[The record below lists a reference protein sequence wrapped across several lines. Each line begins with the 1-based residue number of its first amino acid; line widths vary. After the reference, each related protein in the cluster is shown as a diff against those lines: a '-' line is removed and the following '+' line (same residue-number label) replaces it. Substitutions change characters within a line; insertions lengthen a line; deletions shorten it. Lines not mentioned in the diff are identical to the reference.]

1 MKSKK
6 LNNVQRIWLMRHG
19 EAFDD
24 VNNTFGGW
32 ADDKPTEKA
41 MQDAEK
47 TVKKLR
53 ELPIELIVS
62 SPLKRAAIPAKL
74 FADALHIQFEV
85 SEDFK
90 ERNTYGFL
98 TGMNKDAAKKKYPE
112 LVAKLSDL
120 NFTIDGG
127 EPFAHVRQRV
137 LSGLKKVVKSG
148 KNTLI
153 VSHGGAIR
161 TILSEFGQPR
171 DANPEDFEIIEI
183 TDLTKKHAL

>member
-1 MKSKK
+1 
-6 LNNVQRIWLMRHG
+6 MRHG

-24 VNNTFGGW
+24 INNTFGGW

-41 MQDAEK
+41 MGDAEK
-47 TVKKLR
+47 ALEKLR
-53 ELPIELIVS
+53 ELPIELIIS

-74 FADALHIQFEV
+74 FADALHISIEI

-98 TGMNKDAAKKKYPE
+98 TGVNKDTAKKKYPQ

-120 NFTIDGG
+120 NFTIEGG
-127 EPFAHVRQRV
+127 ESFALVRQRV
-137 LSGLKKVVKSG
+137 LSGLKKVIKSG
-148 KNTLI
+148 KNTLV

-161 TILSEFGQPR
+161 TILREFGQPR
-171 DANPEDFEIIEI
+171 VANPEDFEIIEI
-183 TDLTKKHAL
+183 TNLVIK

>member
-1 MKSKK
+1 
-6 LNNVQRIWLMRHG
+6 MRHG

-41 MQDAEK
+41 MRDAEK
-47 TVKKLR
+47 VLEKLR
-53 ELPIELIVS
+53 ELPIELIIS

-74 FADALHIQFEV
+74 FANVLRVPIEIR
-85 SEDFK
+85 EDFK

-98 TGMNKDAAKKKYPE
+98 TGMNKDVAKKKYPQ
-112 LVAKLSDL
+112 LVAELSDL
-120 NFTIDGG
+120 NFTIEGG
-127 EPFAHVRQRV
+127 EPFARVRKRV
-137 LSGLKKVVKSG
+137 LSGLKKVIKNG
-148 KNTLI
+148 KNTLV

-161 TILSEFGQPR
+161 TILREFGQPR

-183 TDLTKKHAL
+183 THLTKKHAL